1 MLGRRF
7 LILVAVLMGLTA
19 LAASVAPRED
29 LIRDRNR
36 RDAGPTPTPTPTP
49 GAATVR
55 TIQRT
60 ISTRDAPVRVAV
72 RQGQLLELTITGP
85 QLDSVELLDEIEPLE
100 AHSPARF
107 QLLAEERGQ
116 YPIALVDSGRRIG
129 TLVVR

>member
-1 MLGRRF
+1 
-7 LILVAVLMGLTA
+7 MGLTA

-36 RDAGPTPTPTPTP
+36 RAAGPTPTPSPTP

-55 TIQRT
+55 TIERT
-60 ISTRDAPVRVAV
+60 ISTRNAPARVAV
-72 RQGQLLELTITGP
+72 RSGELLELTVTGS
-85 QLDSVELLDEIEPLE
+85 QVDSVQLLDEIEPLE

-107 QLLAEERGQ
+107 QLLADQRGE
-116 YPIALVDSGRRIG
+116 YPIELVDSGRRIG